1 MKNLFTKLIDILL
14 IPIKLSIGLL
24 LVVIFA
30 LTVPIFI
37 LSIAIALVLSLF
49 YKAMYLALFKEKEND
64 KNSRD
69 YVDIK

>member
-37 LSIAIALVLSLF
+37 LSIAIAFVLSLF

-64 KNSRD
+64 KNDRD